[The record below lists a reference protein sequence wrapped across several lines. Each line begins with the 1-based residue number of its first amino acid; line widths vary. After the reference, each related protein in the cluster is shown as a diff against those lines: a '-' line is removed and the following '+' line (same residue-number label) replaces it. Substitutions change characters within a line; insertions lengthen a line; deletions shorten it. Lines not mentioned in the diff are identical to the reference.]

1 MIRYAALLFGL
12 VVVVLGLLGF
22 AAPATFVEAT
32 QFFREGNRIYVAAAL
47 RIAFGVILFAAAAES
62 RWPRAMRFVAFVI
75 VVFGL
80 LTPVS
85 THPLPSVAW
94 GWWPGDF
101 VSPWALSAIGVGLFV
116 IAAVVPPRRFED

>member
-1 MIRYAALLFGL
+1 MIRYAALLFAL

-22 AAPATFVEAT
+22 IAPATFIDAT
-32 QFFREGNRIYVAAAL
+32 QYFRAGNRIYVAAAL
-47 RIAFGVILFAAAAES
+47 RISFGVLLFAAATDS
-62 RWPRAMRFVAFVI
+62 RWPRAMRIVAFVI

-94 GWWPGDF
+94 GWWPGDY
-101 VSPWALSAIGVGLFV
+101 VRPWAIATIAVGLFV
-116 IAAVVPPRRFED
+116 IAAVVPPRRFDD